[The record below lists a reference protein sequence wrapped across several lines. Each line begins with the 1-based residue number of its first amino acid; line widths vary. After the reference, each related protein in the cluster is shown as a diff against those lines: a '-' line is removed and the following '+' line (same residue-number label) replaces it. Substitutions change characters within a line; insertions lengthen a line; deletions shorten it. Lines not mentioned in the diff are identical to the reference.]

1 MKTPDSAAELA
12 KGLVARTATGVA
24 PVLAPGTRVKI
35 DPATRAVVDDL
46 FVRLKAVCAAWRT
59 SWPTDA
65 ECDASKREWIAEFMV
80 AGIRDAAQISYGV
93 RMARAQGGPGYVPPV
108 GAFVRWCFAPEA
120 LGLPD
125 VERAYKQALRN
136 THPSQVGHCKWS
148 HAAIYHASIAAG
160 WYSLQRLDRSLGLK
174 RFEDK
179 YLEQCRKIGR
189 GEVLP
194 PVPAAALPEQAGPR
208 TPEVGRAALA
218 ALRQKVGGGR
228 G

>member
-1 MKTPDSAAELA
+1 VNAPVSAGDIA
-12 KGLVARTATGVA
+12 KGLAGSPKTVPLPAT
-24 PVLAPGTRVKI
+24 APGTRVKI

-80 AGIRDAAQISYGV
+80 AGIRDASQISYGV
-93 RMARAQGGPGYVPPV
+93 RMARAQGGPGYVPPP

-125 VERAYKQALRN
+125 VERAYNLALRN
-136 THPSQVGHCKWS
+136 THPSQVGHCKWP
-148 HAAIYHASIAAG
+148 HAAVYHASVAAG
-160 WYSLQRLDRSLGLK
+160 WYSLQRLDRTLGLK
-174 RFEDK
+174 RFEEN

-189 GEVLP
+189 GEELP
-194 PVPAAALPEQAGPR
+194 PVPVAALPERAGAR

-218 ALRQKVGGGR
+218 ELRKKVGGGR